1 MTQGEM
7 TYAGFPVPER
17 FCLTTTAFQQFITT
31 CLDSDVREAMK
42 KLQTGQ
48 RVRVDGNRDIFIIL

>member
-1 MTQGEM
+1 M